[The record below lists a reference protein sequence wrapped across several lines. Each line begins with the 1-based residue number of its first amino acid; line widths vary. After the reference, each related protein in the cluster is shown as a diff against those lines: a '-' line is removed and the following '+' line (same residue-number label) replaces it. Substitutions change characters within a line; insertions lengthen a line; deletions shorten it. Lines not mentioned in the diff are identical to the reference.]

1 MLKRTPTG
9 FGIAVKT
16 RLLELGQTQE
26 WLIAECKARTGM
38 YADSSTAPINNC
50 NFTHKTK
57 QPFSLIYYGRNIN
70 QLRQAAR
77 WISLAATAET
87 RFVKVCF
94 CKGVCNSH

>member
-38 YADSSTAPINNC
+38 YADSSTMYKLLTGQLDSQRLKAAIREILHIPDE
-50 NFTHKTK
+50 K
-57 QPFSLIYYGRNIN
+57 QMG
-70 QLRQAAR
+70 A
-77 WISLAATAET
+77 
-87 RFVKVCF
+87 
-94 CKGVCNSH
+94 